1 MPENALKEIESQLA
15 AIIVFT
21 TKFKKEILAKA
32 ENLSETKLKNLKKI
46 LTDVGVWQKSTLQI
60 LVKKDPQ
67 FYNRLMSKKK
77 KIEQEIINLYKTK
90 LVEED
95 NKKMQIILDKMQTL
109 YGLRRIYSHLLG
121 IKLKT
126 FNLISSL
133 ISNIWA
139 KARIISFI
147 QKYFSKLNIL
157 FIHFDY
163 EQHCQG
169 KSW

>member
-109 YGLRRIYSHLLG
+109 
-121 IKLKT
+121 
-126 FNLISSL
+126 
-133 ISNIWA
+133 
-139 KARIISFI
+139 
-147 QKYFSKLNIL
+147 
-157 FIHFDY
+157 
-163 EQHCQG
+163 
-169 KSW
+169 